1 MALNETKPNAGIVF
15 AYTEQEETH
24 VKTGDKRTMFRPL
37 IEVHIGDNQVIY
49 FSTMDVGGKNHD
61 EVQGIVEAIEQV
73 FILSFE
79 HGKLTKHNPGPQ
91 GEPDTGSDRQLH

>member
-15 AYTEQEETH
+15 SYTEQQETH
-24 VKTGDKRTMFRPL
+24 RETGATRIMFRPL
-37 IEVHIGDNQVIY
+37 IEVHIGDEQVIY
-49 FSTMDVGGKNHD
+49 FSTMDVGGKNHA
-61 EVQGIVEAIEQV
+61 EVRDIVAAIEQV
-73 FILSFE
+73 FVLSFE